1 MHDVS
6 GHDFS
11 HAESGNKGSGPWPPT
26 VLTQKAQTLVTILNF
41 FLWSLLKV
49 AVVTVVLLMGVAYT
63 VLLERKLVGRIQN
76 RWGPSR
82 VGPFGLLQP
91 LVDGAKSFLKED
103 LIPTAVYRP
112 LYLLAPII
120 ALGCALISI
129 AVIPFGRPDAGPGK
143 FDIFDI
149 SNVNIGLLIIL
160 GVTSVGVYGIALAGW
175 SSNNKYSLLGS
186 LRSSAQL
193 ISYELA
199 LGLSLVGVVM
209 RAGTFNLRQIVE
221 QQARHGFGSWNIFGG
236 FQFVAFF
243 VYLMAAYAETNRS
256 PFDLPEAE
264 SELTG
269 GYHTEYS
276 SMKFAMFFMAEYAN
290 MINVGCVAT
299 LLFLGGWTGP
309 FENLIPPP
317 QSAILASVLSIFW
330 FVIKVFGFLCLYV
343 WVRGTLPRFRYDQ
356 LMSFG
361 WRFLLPLAI
370 LNIVASSLWFAYHP
384 PT

>member
-1 MHDVS
+1 
-6 GHDFS
+6 
-11 HAESGNKGSGPWPPT
+11 
-26 VLTQKAQTLVTILNF
+26 
-41 FLWSLLKV
+41 LWSLLKV
-49 AVVTVVLLMGVAYT
+49 AVVTVVMLMGIAYT

-112 LYLLAPII
+112 LYLLAPILS
-120 ALGCALISI
+120 LGCALI
-129 AVIPFGRPDAGPGK
+129 VISVVPFGAPGIGPHGIDL
-143 FDIFDI
+143 FEI
-149 SNVNIGLLIIL
+149 SNVNIGLLVII
-160 GVTSVGVYGIALAGW
+160 GVTSIGVYGIALAGW

-199 LGLSLVGVVM
+199 LGLSLVGVVL
-209 RAGTFNLRQIVE
+209 RAGSLNLRVIVQQQAAHGILSWNVFGGLQIV
-221 QQARHGFGSWNIFGG
+221 GFFI
-236 FQFVAFF
+236 
-243 VYLMAAYAETNRS
+243 YLMAAYAETNRS

-276 SMKFAMFFMAEYAN
+276 SMKFAMFFMAEYGN

-299 LLFLGGWTGP
+299 LLFFGGWTSP
-309 FENLIPPP
+309 FGDWIKLPQNILIQALLP
-317 QSAILASVLSIFW
+317 LFW
-330 FVIKVFGFLCLYV
+330 FVSKVFCFLFLYV

-356 LMSFG
+356 LMNYG
-361 WRFLLPLAI
+361 WRFLMPLAI
-370 LNIVASSLWFAYHP
+370 LNIVGTSLWLAYR
-384 PT
+384 

>member
-1 MHDVS
+1 M
-6 GHDFS
+6 
-11 HAESGNKGSGPWPPT
+11 
-26 VLTQKAQTLVTILNF
+26 TILQF
-41 FLWSLLKV
+41 ILWSLLKV
-49 AVVTVVLLMGVAYT
+49 AVVTVVMLLGIAYT

-76 RWGPSR
+76 RWGPTR

-103 LIPTAVYRP
+103 IIPSGVYRP

-129 AVIPFGRPDAGPGK
+129 AVVPFGAPVSVFGSPPLFQIADV
-143 FDIFDI
+143 
-149 SNVNIGLLIIL
+149 NVGLLVIL
-160 GVTSVGVYGIALAGW
+160 GVTSIGVYGIALAGW
-175 SSNNKYSLLGS
+175 SSNNKYSLLGA

-193 ISYELA
+193 VSYELA
-199 LGLSLVGVVM
+199 LGLSLVGVVL
-209 RAGTFNLRQIVE
+209 RAGTLNLRLIVE
-221 QQARHGFGSWNIFGG
+221 QQGTKDLWSWNILGG

-243 VYLMAAYAETNRS
+243 IYLMAAFAETNRS

-276 SMKFAMFFMAEYAN
+276 SMKFAMFFMAEYGN

-299 LLFLGGWTGP
+299 LLFLGGWTSPFGSWFGGP
-309 FENLIPPP
+309 HNIF
-317 QSAILASVLSIFW
+317 ILALLPLFW
-330 FVIKVFGFLCLYV
+330 FVIKVFCFLCLYV

-356 LMSFG
+356 LMNFG
-361 WRFLLPLAI
+361 WRWLMPLAI
-370 LNIVASSLWFAYHP
+370 LNIVATSLWLAYR
-384 PT
+384 

>member
-1 MHDVS
+1 M
-6 GHDFS
+6 
-11 HAESGNKGSGPWPPT
+11 
-26 VLTQKAQTLVTILNF
+26 TILEF
-41 FLWSLLKV
+41 LLWSLLKV
-49 AVVTVVLLMGVAYT
+49 AVVTVVMLLGVAYT

-103 LIPTAVYRP
+103 MIPTAVYRP

-129 AVIPFGRPDAGPGK
+129 GVIPFGAPGIGPGQMDL
-143 FDIFDI
+143 FEVA
-149 SNVNIGLLIIL
+149 NVNIGVLVIL
-160 GVTSVGVYGIALAGW
+160 GITSVGVYGIALAGW
-175 SSNNKYSLLGS
+175 SANNKYSLLGA
-186 LRSSAQL
+186 LRSSAQM
-193 ISYELA
+193 ISYALA
-199 LGLSLVGVVM
+199 LGLSLVGVVL
-209 RAGTFNLRQIVE
+209 RAGSLNLRVIVE
-221 QQARHGFGSWNIFGG
+221 QQGTKGMLTWNLFGG

-243 VYLMAAYAETNRS
+243 IYLTAAFAESNRS

-290 MINVGCVAT
+290 MITVGCVAT
-299 LLFLGGWTGP
+299 LMFLGGWTSP
-309 FENLIPPP
+309 FGNLIPTPNNLLLNALLP
-317 QSAILASVLSIFW
+317 VFW
-330 FVIKVFGFLCLYV
+330 FVLKVFSFLFLYV

-361 WRFLLPLAI
+361 WRWLMPLAM
-370 LNIVASSLWFAYHP
+370 LNIVATSLWLAYR
-384 PT
+384 